1 MRQFY
6 RQYIHTDGACRR
18 KLILSIAP
26 DPTLNTIQVDTL
38 GRKLVQIK
46 QKLIFQE
53 ENNIIYSWAERARL
67 RDLSKAITSTD
78 RDTLEEWLVRV
89 FRSEEDG
96 YQPPGEDVDQSEL
109 VRGRDHSRSPHT
121 VHFMC
126 PVMDRE

>member
-1 MRQFY
+1 M
-6 RQYIHTDGACRR
+6 
-18 KLILSIAP
+18 
-26 DPTLNTIQVDTL
+26 
-38 GRKLVQIK
+38 
-46 QKLIFQE
+46 IFQE

-67 RDLSKAITSTD
+67 RDLSKPITSTD
-78 RDTLEEWLVRV
+78 RGTLEEWLVRV